1 MISSVDTISEVGI
14 SVVTNSLNSSR
25 GCFMPNRYSSVAAL
39 FIVWS
44 LVPNSAAL
52 SASSSDLVA
61 KAKQEAESKGYTFI
75 SNHDDIV
82 AKAKKEGRLRAV
94 SGLSPS
100 ALKPMVEAFKKKYPF
115 LEVHVE
121 EIEGT
126 EAYQRFL
133 LELKSGRAKGWDS
146 TYLPYDNYKAFL
158 PYQMK
163 IDILGMVSSGIL
175 NIHPRMV
182 DPVNRNTVS
191 ANTTPQVVAYNRKLI
206 SEEKVPDKWE
216 DFLKPEFKG
225 RKFMADIRPSSVAA
239 LVPAWGLER
248 ALDFARKLV
257 AQEPVWVRGGTR
269 GITALRAGEFPLC
282 LAVQFSSIKR
292 SQTKDPA
299 GTVGYKLVEPVP
311 VRVVSRIDGVLSMA
325 EHPHAALLWLEFHAS
340 PEGQKVLEDHGPFQA
355 SLFTTGSSTERE
367 TRGKKL
373 SEVDWE
379 QLGKLD
385 EYEAKII
392 EAYGFPKAK

>member
-1 MISSVDTISEVGI
+1 
-14 SVVTNSLNSSR
+14 
-25 GCFMPNRYSSVAAL
+25 MPSHFLSVAAL
-39 FIVWS
+39 LLILWT

-52 SASSSDLVA
+52 SASSSDLVE
-61 KAKQEAESKGYTFI
+61 KAKQEAESKGYIFA
-75 SNHDDIV
+75 SNRDEIV

-94 SGLSPS
+94 TGLSTS
-100 ALKPMVEAFKKKYPF
+100 AIKPMVEAFKKKYPF
-115 LEVHVE
+115 LDVHVE

-126 EAYQRFL
+126 EAYERFL
-133 LELKSGRAKGWDS
+133 LELKAGGAKGWDS

-191 ANTTPQVVAYNRKLI
+191 ANTIPQVVVYNRKLI

-216 DFLKPEFKG
+216 DFLKPDFKG

-239 LVPAWGLER
+239 LVPAWGLEKT
-248 ALDFARKLV
+248 LEFARKLA
-257 AQEPVWVRGGTR
+257 AQEPAWVRGGTR
-269 GITALRAGEFPLC
+269 GITALQAGEFPLC

-292 SQTKDPA
+292 SQAKDPT
-299 GTVGYKLVEPVP
+299 GSVGYKIAEPVP
-311 VRVVSRIDGVLSMA
+311 LRVVSRIDGVLRMA

-355 SLFTTGSSTERE
+355 SVFTTGSSTERE

-379 QLGKLD
+379 QLGRLD
-385 EYEAKII
+385 EYEAKIV
-392 EAYGFPKAK
+392 EAYGFPKVK

>member
-1 MISSVDTISEVGI
+1 
-14 SVVTNSLNSSR
+14 
-25 GCFMPNRYSSVAAL
+25 MPNRFSSVAL
-39 FIVWS
+39 LILWG

-61 KAKQEAESKGYTFI
+61 KAKQEAESKGYIFV
-75 SNHDDIV
+75 SNRDEIV
-82 AKAKKEGRLRAV
+82 AKAKKEGRLRAIT
-94 SGLSPS
+94 GLSTS
-100 ALKPMVEAFKKKYPF
+100 AIKPMVEAFRKKYPF

-126 EAYQRFL
+126 EAYERFL
-133 LELKSGRAKGWDS
+133 LELKAGRAKGWDS

-163 IDILGMVSSGIL
+163 IDILGMVFSGIL

-191 ANTTPQVVAYNRKLI
+191 ANTIPQVVVYNRKLI
-206 SEEKVPDKWE
+206 AEDKVPDKWE

-248 ALDFARKLV
+248 TLDFARKLV
-257 AQEPVWVRGGTR
+257 AQEPAWVRGGTR
-269 GITALRAGEFPLC
+269 GITALQAGEFPLC

-292 SQTKDPA
+292 SQAKDPT
-299 GTVGYKLVEPVP
+299 GTVGYKLAEPVP

-325 EHPHAALLWLEFHAS
+325 DHPNAALLWLEFHAS

>member
-1 MISSVDTISEVGI
+1 MQSRLS
-14 SVVTNSLNSSR
+14 TN
-25 GCFMPNRYSSVAAL
+25 VAVLL
-39 FIVWS
+39 FILWTV
-44 LVPNSAAL
+44 VPNSAAL

-61 KAKQEAESKGYTFI
+61 KAKQKAEAGGYIFV
-75 SNHDDIV
+75 SSRDEIV

-94 SGLSPS
+94 TGLSTS
-100 ALKPMVEAFKKKYPF
+100 AIKPMIEAFKRKYPF
-115 LEVHVE
+115 LDVHVE
-121 EIEGT
+121 EIEGSA
-126 EAYQRFL
+126 AYERFL
-133 LELKSGRAKGWDS
+133 LELKAGRSQAWDS

-163 IDILGMVSSGIL
+163 FDILGMASAGVL
-175 NIHPRMV
+175 NIHRRMV

-191 ANTTPQVVAYNRKLI
+191 ANTVPQVLVYNRKLI
-206 SEEKVPDKWE
+206 SEHKVPDKWE

-239 LVPAWGLER
+239 LVPAWGLEKT
-248 ALDFARKLV
+248 LDFARKLA
-257 AQEPVWVRGGTR
+257 AQEPAWIRGGTR
-269 GITALRAGEFPLC
+269 AITALQAGEYPLC

-292 SQTKDPA
+292 LQAKDP
-299 GTVGYKLVEPVP
+299 TSIVGYKIVEPVP
-311 VRVVSRIDGVLSMA
+311 LRVVSRIDGVLSTA
-325 EHPHAALLWLEFHAS
+325 EHPYAALLWLEFHAS

-355 SLFTTGSSTERE
+355 SVFTPGSVTEKE

-373 SEVDWE
+373 SEVDWD

-385 EYEAKII
+385 EYEAKIV

>member
-1 MISSVDTISEVGI
+1 MRERLS
-14 SVVTNSLNSSR
+14 
-25 GCFMPNRYSSVAAL
+25 SSVAVLLLVILWPLAADSTL
-39 FIVWS
+39 FG
-44 LVPNSAAL
+44 AAPGDPVL
-52 SASSSDLVA
+52 
-61 KAKQEAESKGYTFI
+61 KAKQEAESRGYIFVG
-75 SNHDDIV
+75 SRDEIV
-82 AKAKKEGRLRAV
+82 AKARKEGRLRAV
-94 SGLSPS
+94 TGLSTS
-100 ALKPMVEAFKKKYPF
+100 AIKPMVGEFKKKYPF
-115 LEVHVE
+115 LDVHVE

-126 EAYQRFL
+126 EAYERFL
-133 LELKSGRAKGWDS
+133 LELKAGRSQGWDS

-163 IDILGMVSSGIL
+163 FDILGMASSGIL
-175 NIHPRMV
+175 KIHPRMV
-182 DPVNRNTVS
+182 DPVHRNTVS
-191 ANTTPQVVAYNRKLI
+191 ANTIPQVVIYNRKLI
-206 SEEKVPDKWE
+206 AEEKVPDQWE

-248 ALDFARKLV
+248 TLEFARKLA
-257 AQEPVWVRGGTR
+257 AQEPAWVRGGTR
-269 GITALRAGEFPLC
+269 AITALQAGEFPLC
-282 LAVQFSSIKR
+282 LAVQYSSIR
-292 SQTKDPA
+292 RAQAKDPT
-299 GTVGYKLVEPVP
+299 GRVGYKLAQPVP

-355 SLFTTGSSTERE
+355 SVFTPGSMTEMD

-385 EYEAKII
+385 EYEAKIV